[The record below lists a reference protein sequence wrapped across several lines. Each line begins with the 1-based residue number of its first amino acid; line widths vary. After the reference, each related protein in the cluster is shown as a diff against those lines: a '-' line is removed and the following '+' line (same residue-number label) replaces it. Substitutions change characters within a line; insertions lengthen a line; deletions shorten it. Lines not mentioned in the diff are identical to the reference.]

1 MIAIRQDDVR
11 LVMIRAELL
20 HGLPELTGAQINAA
34 AWLALVAMERFPPPK
49 PPDVLEPLRGWIRRR
64 GRRLTA

>member
-1 MIAIRQDDVR
+1 MIAIRQDDAR
-11 LVMIRAELL
+11 LAMIRSELL

-34 AWLALVAMERFPPPK
+34 AWLALVAMERFHSPK

-64 GRRLTA
+64 RKQAS